1 MFTGWRARILPTL
14 KALEK
19 SSRQMAKS
27 GMEYVNSANGRFNR
41 LTGYEVIE
49 ARKESV
55 LAKDRELHD
64 IKRLFKECK
73 ERYET
78 LIDERRSNQKELDG
92 AKERKTSLEDI
103 SRITELY
110 KKQLSLE
117 SAEEQAKSKYKW
129 ATDVMERVQI
139 EYLNEMRERYVEEQM
154 YSDKIRR
161 ASTYWTI
168 GLMGIHLLL
177 FLTVQFVVEPR
188 KRQDL
193 QNRMEKMLKEYS
205 QSDRLAFESLL
216 SQFASTAALTSSASP
231 DLPLLAS
238 HDPVQLK
245 STQGPDGGA
254 FIGSTD
260 SPLSVSDGPNQIA
273 FWKDVQFYQGYLGGI
288 LFSLA
293 CVYLL

>member
-14 KALEK
+14 KALEN

-73 ERYET
+73 EGYES
-78 LIDERRSNQKELDG
+78 LIDERRRNQKELDG
-92 AKERKTSLEDI
+92 AKERKSSLEDI
-103 SRITELY
+103 ARITELY

-117 SAEEQAKSKYKW
+117 SAEEQAKLKYKRV
-129 ATDVMERVQI
+129 TDVMERVSV
-139 EYLNEMRERYVEEQM
+139 EYLNEMRERYIEEQM

-216 SQFASTAALTSSASP
+216 SQFASTAALASSASP
-231 DLPLLAS
+231 DLPLIVS
-238 HDPVQLK
+238 HDQLT

-254 FIGSTD
+254 FIGSAD
-260 SPLSVSDGPNQIA
+260 LPLSVSDGPNQIS

-288 LFSLA
+288 LISLA